1 MSFTAKGDFS
11 AVELKLEII
20 TLEIT
25 DRQSSLET
33 FFIDRNLSDPISI
46 R

>member
-33 FFIDRNLSDPISI
+33 FFLLTEISLTPYV
-46 R
+46 

>member
-25 DRQSSLET
+25 DRQS
-33 FFIDRNLSDPISI
+33 FP
-46 R
+46 